1 MLYSIID
8 TKKGEAHGLKPAL
21 HNLIGDKMV
30 VNENELRRIS
40 DDIYEAAR
48 TLGGEVMPEGVVVG
62 EMKRNRQNKDRQN
75 KDRQ

>member
-30 VNENELRRIS
+30 VNENELRYVS

-48 TLGGEVMPEGVVVG
+48 TLGGDVMLEGEVIE
-62 EMKRNRQNKDRQN
+62 ELKKNRQNKA
-75 KDRQ
+75 K